1 MAKSIPKVSGMDW
14 IVDNLS
20 QSSLEADEF
29 TIKMV
34 VEKSKKTVA
43 SVRSKLQRMFDNGE
57 LTSLKISLN
66 GTTIN
71 VYKRATPSA

>member
-14 IVDNLS
+14 IVNNLS

-34 VEKSKKTVA
+34 VEKSKKTSA
-43 SVRSKLQRMFDNGE
+43 SVRCKLQRMFETGE
-57 LTSLKISLN
+57 VTRRKVLEDGHYVN
-66 GTTIN
+66 A
-71 VYKRATPSA
+71 YKKVEG

>member
-1 MAKSIPKVSGMDW
+1 MAKSIPKVTGMDW

-34 VEKSKKTVA
+34 VEKSKKTSA
-43 SVRSKLQRMFDNGE
+43 SVRCKLQRMFETGE
-57 LTSLKISLN
+57 VTRRKVLEDGHYVN
-66 GTTIN
+66 A
-71 VYKRATPSA
+71 YKKVES

>member
-57 LTSLKISLN
+57 VTRRKVLEDSHYVN
-66 GTTIN
+66 A
-71 VYKRATPSA
+71 YKRAVKD

>member
-34 VEKSKKTVA
+34 VEKSKKTTA

-57 LTSLKISLN
+57 VTRRKVLEDGHYVN
-66 GTTIN
+66 A
-71 VYKRATPSA
+71 YKRVVKD

>member
-43 SVRSKLQRMFDNGE
+43 SVRSKLQRMFDDGE
-57 LTSLKISLN
+57 LTRRKVLEDGHYVN
-66 GTTIN
+66 A
-71 VYKRATPSA
+71 YKRAIP

>member
-34 VEKSKKTVA
+34 VEKSKKTSS
-43 SVRSKLQRMFDNGE
+43 SVRCKLQRMFETGE
-57 LTSLKISLN
+57 VTRRKVLEDGHYVNAYKKIES
-66 GTTIN
+66 
-71 VYKRATPSA
+71 

>member
-34 VEKSKKTVA
+34 VEKSKKTPA
-43 SVRSKLQRMFDNGE
+43 SVRCKLQRMFETGKVTRRKVLEDGHYVNA
-57 LTSLKISLN
+57 
-66 GTTIN
+66 
-71 VYKRATPSA
+71 YKKVEG

>member
-1 MAKSIPKVSGMDW
+1 MAKSIPKVTGMDW

-34 VEKSKKTVA
+34 VEKSKKTSS
-43 SVRSKLQRMFDNGE
+43 SVRCKLQRMFETGE
-57 LTSLKISLN
+57 VTRRKVLEDGHYVN
-66 GTTIN
+66 A
-71 VYKRATPSA
+71 YKKVEG

>member
-20 QSSLEADEF
+20 QSLLEADEF

-57 LTSLKISLN
+57 LTRRKVLEDGHYVN
-66 GTTIN
+66 A
-71 VYKRATPSA
+71 YKRAVKD

>member
-34 VEKSKKTVA
+34 VEKSKKTLA

-57 LTSLKISLN
+57 VTRRKVLEDGHYVN
-66 GTTIN
+66 A
-71 VYKRATPSA
+71 YKRAVKD

>member
-20 QSSLEADEF
+20 QSLLEADEF

-57 LTSLKISLN
+57 LTRRKVLEDGHYVN
-66 GTTIN
+66 A
-71 VYKRATPSA
+71 YKRAIP

>member
-57 LTSLKISLN
+57 ITRRKVLEDGHYVN
-66 GTTIN
+66 A
-71 VYKRATPSA
+71 YKRVVKD

>member
-57 LTSLKISLN
+57 ITRRKVLEDGHYVN
-66 GTTIN
+66 A
-71 VYKRATPSA
+71 YKRAIP

>member
-1 MAKSIPKVSGMDW
+1 MDW

-34 VEKSKKTVA
+34 VEKSKKTSA
-43 SVRSKLQRMFDNGE
+43 SVRCKLQRMFETGE
-57 LTSLKISLN
+57 VTRRKVLEDGHYVN
-66 GTTIN
+66 A
-71 VYKRATPSA
+71 YKKVES

>member
-1 MAKSIPKVSGMDW
+1 MAKSIPKVTGMDW

-34 VEKSKKTVA
+34 VEKSKKTSS
-43 SVRSKLQRMFDNGE
+43 SVRCKLQRMFETGE
-57 LTSLKISLN
+57 VTRRKVLEDGHYVNAYKKIES
-66 GTTIN
+66 
-71 VYKRATPSA
+71 

>member
-20 QSSLEADEF
+20 QSLLEADEF

-57 LTSLKISLN
+57 ITRRKVLEDGHYVN
-66 GTTIN
+66 A
-71 VYKRATPSA
+71 YKRAIP

>member
-57 LTSLKISLN
+57 LTRRKVLEDGHYVN
-66 GTTIN
+66 A
-71 VYKRATPSA
+71 YKRAVKD

>member
-29 TIKMV
+29 TTKMV
-34 VEKSKKTVA
+34 VEKSKKTAA
-43 SVRSKLQRMFDNGE
+43 SVRCKLQRMFDNGE
-57 LTSLKISLN
+57 VTRRKVLEDGHYVN
-66 GTTIN
+66 A
-71 VYKRATPSA
+71 YKRAVKD

>member
-1 MAKSIPKVSGMDW
+1 MAKSIPKVTGMDW

-34 VEKSKKTVA
+34 VEKSKKTSA
-43 SVRSKLQRMFDNGE
+43 SVRCKLQRMFETGE
-57 LTSLKISLN
+57 VTRRKVLEDGHYVN
-66 GTTIN
+66 A
-71 VYKRATPSA
+71 YKKVEG

>member
-57 LTSLKISLN
+57 LTRRKVLEDGHYVN
-66 GTTIN
+66 A
-71 VYKRATPSA
+71 YKRAIP

>member
-34 VEKSKKTVA
+34 VEKSKKTSA
-43 SVRSKLQRMFDNGE
+43 SVRCKLQRMFETGE
-57 LTSLKISLN
+57 VTRRKVLEDSHYVN
-66 GTTIN
+66 A
-71 VYKRATPSA
+71 YKRVVKD

>member
-57 LTSLKISLN
+57 LTRRKVLEDGHYVN
-66 GTTIN
+66 A
-71 VYKRATPSA
+71 YKRVVKD

>member
-1 MAKSIPKVSGMDW
+1 MAKSIPKVTGMDW

-57 LTSLKISLN
+57 LTRRKVLEDGHYVN
-66 GTTIN
+66 A
-71 VYKRATPSA
+71 YKRAIP

>member
-34 VEKSKKTVA
+34 VEKSKKTSS
-43 SVRSKLQRMFDNGE
+43 SVRCKLQRMFETGE
-57 LTSLKISLN
+57 VTRRKVLEDGHYVN
-66 GTTIN
+66 A
-71 VYKRATPSA
+71 YKKVES

>member
-1 MAKSIPKVSGMDW
+1 MDW

-34 VEKSKKTVA
+34 VEKSKKTSA
-43 SVRSKLQRMFDNGE
+43 SVRCKLQRMFENGE
-57 LTSLKISLN
+57 VTRRKVLEDGHYVN
-66 GTTIN
+66 A
-71 VYKRATPSA
+71 YKRAIP

>member
-34 VEKSKKTVA
+34 VEKSKKTSA
-43 SVRSKLQRMFDNGE
+43 SVRCKLQRMFETGE
-57 LTSLKISLN
+57 VTRRKVLEDGHYVN
-66 GTTIN
+66 A
-71 VYKRATPSA
+71 YKKVDG

>member
-34 VEKSKKTVA
+34 VEKSKKTSS
-43 SVRSKLQRMFDNGE
+43 SVRCKLQRMFETGKVTRRKVLEDGHYVNA
-57 LTSLKISLN
+57 
-66 GTTIN
+66 
-71 VYKRATPSA
+71 YKKVEG

>member
-34 VEKSKKTVA
+34 VEKSKKTSA
-43 SVRSKLQRMFDNGE
+43 SVRCKLQRMFETGE
-57 LTSLKISLN
+57 VTRRKVLEDGHYVN
-66 GTTIN
+66 A
-71 VYKRATPSA
+71 YKKVES

>member
-34 VEKSKKTVA
+34 VEKSKKTSA
-43 SVRSKLQRMFDNGE
+43 SVRCKLQRMFETGE
-57 LTSLKISLN
+57 VTRRKVLEDGHYVN
-66 GTTIN
+66 A
-71 VYKRATPSA
+71 YKRVVKD

>member
-34 VEKSKKTVA
+34 VEKSKKTSA
-43 SVRSKLQRMFDNGE
+43 SVRCKLQRMFETGE
-57 LTSLKISLN
+57 VTRRKVLEDGHYVN
-66 GTTIN
+66 A
-71 VYKRATPSA
+71 YKKVEG

>member
-34 VEKSKKTVA
+34 VEKSKKTSA
-43 SVRSKLQRMFDNGE
+43 SVRCKLQRMFETGKVTRRKVLEDGHYVNA
-57 LTSLKISLN
+57 
-66 GTTIN
+66 
-71 VYKRATPSA
+71 YKKVEG

>member
-1 MAKSIPKVSGMDW
+1 MAKSIPKVTGMDW

-57 LTSLKISLN
+57 LTRRKVLEDGHYVN
-66 GTTIN
+66 A
-71 VYKRATPSA
+71 YKRAVKD